1 MADYWVKITEKEEDD
16 INRHHYMVTAGD
28 IKEARRVAQEFIS
41 HFCDEDDDPEA
52 IPDGYAFYNR
62 AITVQITD
70 IKETT
75 KEEFK
80 NFLLKIHTIQW
91 N

>member
-1 MADYWVKITEKEEDD
+1 MIDYWVKITEKEDEEVR
-16 INRHHYMVTAGD
+16 RHHYLVEAVD
-28 IKEARRVAQEFIS
+28 LKEARRVAQEFIR

-52 IPDGYAFYNR
+52 IADGYAFFNR
-62 AITVQITD
+62 AITVQISD

-80 NFLLKIHTIQW
+80 NFLLMGHKIHW
-91 N
+91 K